1 MQKIMQDPIREL
13 IDRIEREQGAGVP
26 DVDPDGPRENAKIV
40 VMLESPGKNGAK
52 TNAVLSPW
60 KNWSPQDNTARNQ
73 RTLLPLAGLTK
84 EKANQLC
91 VWWNAVPWALYAA
104 DGGDRKPTPA
114 EVRAAIPYL
123 LEFLEIVSPRAVV
136 AMGRPAQDACRQADV
151 SFLPVRHPSRFAHAT
166 KEQDFLAPLRRALE
180 LAEQGE
186 R

>member
-1 MQKIMQDPIREL
+1 MQDPIREL

-52 TNAVLSPW
+52 ANAVLSPW
-60 KNWSPQDNTARNQ
+60 KHWSTKANTARNQ

-104 DGGDRKPTPA
+104 DGGDRKQRPRRYGPRFPTSWN
-114 EVRAAIPYL
+114 
-123 LEFLEIVSPRAVV
+123 F
-136 AMGRPAQDACRQADV
+136 
-151 SFLPVRHPSRFAHAT
+151 SRS
-166 KEQDFLAPLRRALE
+166 
-180 LAEQGE
+180 
-186 R
+186 